1 MTQTAAD
8 PALIDLVNRL
18 ADASGAV
25 VRRHFRAPFTV
36 EQKADAS
43 PVTVADRGAEAAIR
57 GILEAERPGDG
68 IVGEEYGSHRP
79 DAAHVWVID
88 PIDGTKSFITGR
100 PIFGT
105 LIALLRDGV
114 PVLGVIDQPILGD
127 RWIGGAGHPTT
138 LNGEAARVRR
148 CAALA
153 RAVIATTTPAM
164 FDAGD
169 WPRFQRLERE
179 SAAAVYGGDCF
190 AYAGLA
196 SGWCDL
202 VVESGLNLYDFA
214 ALVPVIE
221 AAGGIMTDWRG
232 QPLTQ
237 GSPGQVV
244 AAGDPAI
251 HRQAMEILTAS

>member
-1 MTQTAAD
+1 MAQTVAD
-8 PALIDLVNRL
+8 PALITLLNRL

-25 VRRHFRAPFTV
+25 IRRHFRTPYRV
-36 EQKADAS
+36 EQKDDAS

-57 GILEAERPGDG
+57 GILEAERPRDG
-68 IVGEEYGSHRP
+68 IVGEEYGSHNA
-79 DAAHVWVID
+79 DAERVWVID

-105 LIALLRDGV
+105 LIALLQDGV
-114 PVLGVIDQPILGD
+114 PRLGVIDQPIIGD
-127 RWIGGAGHPTT
+127 RWIGGVGHPTT

-153 RAVIATTTPAM
+153 RAVIATTTPTM
-164 FDAGD
+164 FRAED

-221 AAGGIMTDWRG
+221 AAGGIMTDWQGR
-232 QPLTQ
+232 PLTQ

-244 AAGDPAI
+244 AAGDAAI
-251 HRQAMEILTAS
+251 HRQAVDILSAS